1 MAPRKMPAPTHA
13 GAWRRPRRAVIVG
26 GSEPEF
32 HEVSQHNTLQPIAG
46 GNQRRNAMATKR
58 MFVLATTALCLGLNV
73 SNTAAAQS
81 YPEKPIRIIVA
92 AAPGGPTDI
101 AARMAAQILMPK
113 FGQPVVVENRLG
125 AGGVIGAREVAQAT
139 PDGYTLLMGNTSTL
153 AVIPAVSA
161 SAGYDPVK
169 NFTPIVRMIEGF
181 QILVV
186 HPSSPWTSVKE
197 FVDDAKANSG
207 KFNYAHTGAGGLPHL
222 AGEVFM
228 LRSGTRLTGVSYRS
242 GGESVTAVLSQA
254 VHLTFENIAILAPQ
268 IREGKLRA
276 LAAQT
281 AARTKLLP
289 ELPTMAEVG
298 IPNAE
303 ANTFFG
309 LVAPAGTS
317 HNIVKMLNETLNKG
331 MQLPQM
337 QTLISSAGSEP
348 KPNSPEEFATYIAL
362 QHAKWIE
369 VAKAAQVEID

>member
-1 MAPRKMPAPTHA
+1 
-13 GAWRRPRRAVIVG
+13 
-26 GSEPEF
+26 
-32 HEVSQHNTLQPIAG
+32 
-46 GNQRRNAMATKR
+46 MATKR
-58 MFVLATTALCLGLNV
+58 TFALATGALCLGLNM
-73 SNTAAAQS
+73 NNPADAQS

-92 AAPGGPTDI
+92 ASPGGPTDI
-101 AARMAAQILMPK
+101 PARMAAQILTPK
-113 FGQPVVVENRLG
+113 LGQPVIVENRPG
-125 AGGVIGAREVAQAT
+125 AGGVIGAREVAHAT

-161 SAGYDPVK
+161 SVGYDPVK
-169 NFTPIVRMIEGF
+169 NFTPIVRIIEGF

-186 HPSSPWTSVKE
+186 HPSSPWKSLKE
-197 FVDDAKANSG
+197 FIDDAKANPG

-228 LRSGTRLTGVSYRS
+228 LRSSTRLTAVSYRS

-254 VHLTFENIAILAPQ
+254 VHLTFENIAILATQ

-281 AARTKLLP
+281 ATRTKLLP

-309 LVAPAGTS
+309 LVAPAGTPV
-317 HNIVKMLNETLNKG
+317 NIVKMLNETLNEG

-337 QTLISSAGSEP
+337 QTLINNAGSEL
-348 KPNSPEEFATYIAL
+348 KPNSPEEFAAYIAL
-362 QHAKWIE
+362 QHSKWVE
-369 VAKAAQVEID
+369 VGNAAHVKID